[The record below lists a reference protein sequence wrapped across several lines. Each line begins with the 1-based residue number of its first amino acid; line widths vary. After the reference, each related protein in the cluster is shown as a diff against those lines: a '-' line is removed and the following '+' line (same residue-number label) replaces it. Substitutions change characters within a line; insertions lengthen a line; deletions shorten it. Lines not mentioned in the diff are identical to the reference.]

1 MSLSAPEAEYFA
13 SPIPLEDLPTP
24 SLLLDEE
31 RMEANA
37 WRMAAHLGNM
47 PLRPHLKTCRCW
59 DVAQRM
65 MNAVSA
71 GFMENLPVVWRC
83 DRYRACALRK
93 I

>member
-37 WRMAAHLGNM
+37 WRMRPNIQFLVQRHAQSPFTPHRHTM
-47 PLRPHLKTCRCW
+47 PLL
-59 DVAQRM
+59 
-65 MNAVSA
+65 
-71 GFMENLPVVWRC
+71 
-83 DRYRACALRK
+83 
-93 I
+93 